1 MKMDPLVLKK
11 VDPPVGPVW
20 RAPTV
25 SGVDLL
31 VANKGRV
38 IVPCQDRSR
47 RRRWPKAS
55 LYKGL
60 SPGHARPPEGD
71 VGVRPTRGRPTTI
84 HLNGRGWWVRK
95 MSTPRVN
102 SRERQG
108 LASRGRGIRCPD
120 HPGYQDPAGISGGEG
135 VRISRG
141 DRTVDQS
148 GYRLSS
154 AVREISD
161 RAQRSISRL
170 CERQHHIGCSIAL

>member
-1 MKMDPLVLKK
+1 MAPSALRPALFIARLVTANTETVLSKALCRLALNALAWPSKGPPSSHPTRPLPCPSTLMKMDPLVLKK

-84 HLNGRGWWVRK
+84 HLN
-95 MSTPRVN
+95 
-102 SRERQG
+102 
-108 LASRGRGIRCPD
+108 
-120 HPGYQDPAGISGGEG
+120 
-135 VRISRG
+135 
-141 DRTVDQS
+141 
-148 GYRLSS
+148 
-154 AVREISD
+154 
-161 RAQRSISRL
+161 
-170 CERQHHIGCSIAL
+170 

>member
-1 MKMDPLVLKK
+1 MVGHCRAPGVQHRRDADAGSEVLRVRRDPEHHLGRGLEQEIIDHASTLMKMDPLVLKK

-60 SPGHARPPEGD
+60 SLGHAR
-71 VGVRPTRGRPTTI
+71 
-84 HLNGRGWWVRK
+84 
-95 MSTPRVN
+95 
-102 SRERQG
+102 
-108 LASRGRGIRCPD
+108 
-120 HPGYQDPAGISGGEG
+120 
-135 VRISRG
+135 
-141 DRTVDQS
+141 
-148 GYRLSS
+148 
-154 AVREISD
+154 
-161 RAQRSISRL
+161 
-170 CERQHHIGCSIAL
+170 